1 LGIGGCHG
9 PLLVSAKEN
18 VVQDAPLGWV
28 SDAITRV
35 VEERRFAVIATIVA
49 GGDSSGAELG
59 RKLLIDRDGSLT
71 GTLGDPALD
80 ESVEGEARTAM
91 DERRSRVVGLPGR
104 AAAGEEVQVFLEVLE
119 PQPQLLIIGAGHI
132 AVPLAQYGKMLGYD
146 IVVLDDREKYA
157 NVERFPGADRVIA
170 ADFGATLQDFAI
182 TPATY
187 VVIIT
192 RAHTYD
198 EEALRIILH
207 EPWAYL
213 GMIGS
218 RRRVQTVLR
227 TLAGEGYDQ
236 DRLGD
241 IRAPIGL
248 DIGAETPEEIA
259 LAIIAEV
266 ASVRRGGSGQPLSKM
281 IRPVSME
288 APA

>member
-1 LGIGGCHG
+1 
-9 PLLVSAKEN
+9 

-28 SDAITRV
+28 SDAITQV
-35 VEERRFAVIATIVA
+35 VEERRFAVIATVVA
-49 GGDSSGAELG
+49 GGNASGADLG
-59 RKLLIDRDGSLT
+59 QKLLISYDGSRS
-71 GTLGDPALD
+71 GTLGDAALD
-80 ESVEGEARTAM
+80 DAVATAARLAM
-91 DERRSRVVGLPGR
+91 EERKSRVVTLPVPTT
-104 AAAGEEVQVFLEVLE
+104 EDVQVFLEVLE

-132 AVPLAQYGKMLGYD
+132 AVPLAHYGKTLGYD

-157 NVERFPGADRVIA
+157 NAERFPTADRVIA
-170 ADFGATLQDFAI
+170 ADFGPTLQNFSI

-198 EEALRIILH
+198 EESLRIILH

-227 TLAGEGYDQ
+227 TLAGEGFDQ
-236 DRLGD
+236 DRLSD

-248 DIGAETPEEIA
+248 DLGAETPEEIA

-266 ASVRRGGSGQPLSKM
+266 AAVRRGGSGQPLSKM

-288 APA
+288 ASA

>member
-1 LGIGGCHG
+1 
-9 PLLVSAKEN
+9 
-18 VVQDAPLGWV
+18 VQDAPLGWI
-28 SDAITRV
+28 SDAVTRV
-35 VEERRFAVIATIVA
+35 VEGRRFAVVASIVS
-49 GGDSSGAELG
+49 GGDPTGADLG
-59 RKLLIDRDGSLT
+59 RKLLVERDGPHT
-71 GTLGDPALD
+71 GTLGNPELD
-80 ESVEGEARTAM
+80 EAVASDARSAM
-91 DERRSRVVGLPGR
+91 EDRRSQVVHYKHPSAPDVG
-104 AAAGEEVQVFLEVLE
+104 VDVFLEVLE
-119 PQPQLLIIGAGHI
+119 PQPQLLVVGAGHI
-132 AVPLAQYGKMLGYD
+132 AVPLAQFGKMLGFEV
-146 IVVLDDREKYA
+146 VVLDDREKYA
-157 NVERFPGADRVIA
+157 NVERFPTVDRVIA
-170 ADFGATLQDFAI
+170 ADFGPTLQDFPI
-182 TPATY
+182 SPATY

-198 EEALRIILH
+198 EESLRIILH

-248 DIGAETPEEIA
+248 DLGSETPEEIA

-266 ASVRRGGSGQPLSKM
+266 AAVRRGGSGQPLSK
-281 IRPVSME
+281 IVRPVSME